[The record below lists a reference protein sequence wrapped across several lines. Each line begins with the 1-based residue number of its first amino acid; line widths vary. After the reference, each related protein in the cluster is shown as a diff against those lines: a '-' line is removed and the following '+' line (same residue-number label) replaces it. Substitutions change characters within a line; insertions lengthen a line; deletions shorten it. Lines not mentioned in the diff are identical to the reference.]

1 MLITLLIP
9 CLQIVNNF
17 GLKEFDTCYSQYLTE
32 NFLLIYRDI
41 N

>member
-17 GLKEFDTCYSQYLTE
+17 GLNEFDKCYSQYLTGY
-32 NFLLIYRDI
+32 FLLIYRDI